1 MTAVDERRAL
11 VTSRLIDRI
20 ERVDLRV
27 RDVDASLR
35 FYRDVAGLE
44 VAERDP
50 DHAALRAPGGP
61 AFLTLD
67 STGVSRPADPRAT
80 GLFHIAIRYP
90 TRAALGDAL
99 ARLAAAGMQ
108 IGAGDHAVS
117 EALYVSDPDGN
128 GVELYWD
135 RPADEWP
142 APVGGAMVPMVTLPV
157 DLQSL
162 LANGRGEAAVGDGAA
177 PGTDM
182 GHVHLQVSDVDAT
195 VGFYTG
201 ELGLDLTARMGAEAA
216 FLSSN
221 GYHHHLGANTWQSRG
236 GSPAPRDRAGL
247 ERIVFA
253 VAEPAR
259 LEDLRLRLVEHGRRV
274 SGEEGRSVVVHD
286 PDGIELEFASLGN
299 PLDISTRIVE

>member
-1 MTAVDERRAL
+1 MTAVDERASL
-11 VTSRLIDRI
+11 VRSRLIERI

-27 RDVDASLR
+27 RDVTSSLR
-35 FYRDVAGLE
+35 FYGDVVGLE
-44 VAERDP
+44 VREQTAER
-50 DHAALRAPGGP
+50 AALAAPGGP
-61 AFLTLD
+61 VFLTLD
-67 STGVSRPADPRAT
+67 SAGVSQPADPRAT
-80 GLFHIAIRYP
+80 GLFHIAIRFP
-90 TRAALGDAL
+90 QRSSLGDAL
-99 ARLAAAGMQ
+99 ARLAAAAMH

-142 APVGGAMVPMVTLPV
+142 APVEGALVPMVTLPV

-162 LANGRGEAAVGDGAA
+162 LSDGRGQDAVGAAAA

-182 GHVHLQVSDVDAT
+182 GHVHLQVSDVDRTAR
-195 VGFYTG
+195 FYTD
-201 ELGLDLTARMGAEAA
+201 EIGLDLTARLGAEAA

-236 GSPAPRDRAGL
+236 GRAAPRESAGL

-253 VAEPAR
+253 ADRDRV
-259 LEDLRLRLVEHGRRV
+259 EDLRLRLAEHGRVV
-274 SGEEGRSVVVHD
+274 SGDDGVVVVRD
-286 PDGIELEFASLGN
+286 PDGIELVFGG
-299 PLDISTRIVE
+299 

>member
-1 MTAVDERRAL
+1 MTAVEERAVL
-11 VTSRLIDRI
+11 ATSRLIERI
-20 ERVDLRV
+20 DRVDLRV
-27 RDVDASLR
+27 RDVEAALR

-44 VAERDP
+44 VAEQDATR
-50 DHAALRAPGGP
+50 AVLRAPGGP

-67 STGVSRPADPRAT
+67 STGVSAAAVPHAT

-135 RPADEWP
+135 RPAGEWP
-142 APVGGAMVPMVTLPV
+142 APVPGAIVPMVTLPV

-162 LANGRGEAAVGDGAA
+162 LGDGRGEAAVGDRAA

-182 GHVHLQVSDVDAT
+182 GHVHLQVSDVEAT
-195 VGFYTG
+195 ARFYAQ
-201 ELGLDLTARMGAEAA
+201 EIGLDLTARMGAEAA
-216 FLSSN
+216 FFSSN
-221 GYHHHLGANTWQSRG
+221 GYHHHVGANAWRSRG
-236 GSPAPRDRAGL
+236 GSPAPRETAGL

-253 VAEPAR
+253 VAEPDR
-259 LEDLRLRLVEHGRRV
+259 LESLRLRLAEHGRRV
-274 SGEEGRSVVVHD
+274 SGDEGRSVIVHD
-286 PDGIELEFASLGN
+286 PDGIELEFA
-299 PLDISTRIVE
+299 TA